1 MLKDI
6 KNKELKIEENEKIKM
21 KIEKDVKNYKSQLEY
36 YMIVI

>member
-21 KIEKDVKNYKSQLEY
+21 KIEKDVKNYKSQLKY